1 MLEWRG
7 LLIQHDWCPHK
18 KRGIR
23 TKTQREEGHVKA
35 EANWSCAVQ
44 AKEHLGLPEAGRG
57 KNRVSPG
64 CFVAGMAQ

>member
-1 MLEWRG
+1 M
-7 LLIQHDWCPHK
+7 
-18 KRGIR
+18 
-23 TKTQREEGHVKA
+23 KA

-64 CFVAGMAQ
+64 RFVAGMAQ